1 MMRLAGFSSVWS
13 SSLRSFTMWSVPRL
27 YFWKWAE
34 AAYALGFEYP
44 QHFTRMFKSH
54 TGVSPTQYLS
64 SLK

>member
-1 MMRLAGFSSVWS
+1 
-13 SSLRSFTMWSVPRL
+13 MWSVPRL